1 MRRILFGVLVV
12 VLQAGTTQA
21 QSLAGALEWLPP
33 GSLSVE
39 SLTRHPEERLEGGPS
54 DNEKP
59 SNNEKTGQNF
69 YTELGRLA
77 FRSPDM
83 LGGTARKAGLSCQA
97 CHANGFATKA
107 FFIPGL
113 SDKPGRIDVS
123 HAFWNLRGEDGVDNP
138 IEIPSLRGVKTKER
152 LGGDRRTPSLR
163 DFTRR
168 VIVTEFA
175 GAEPDALL
183 LDALVSYQEKLQ
195 PAPVVMAPVTLQQDL
210 ADLVRY
216 LDALRV
222 PLAEEEATLADRV
235 TAMIR
240 GQIGFIHERF
250 AEDDMRGSRNTL
262 EEWSRRLAAIAAQA
276 ERGQWPQARAA
287 LSELRRAVV
296 APPPALAADLPRS
309 LYDPERLKAWISRPV
324 R

>member
-1 MRRILFGVLVV
+1 MRGRVLALLLAALSPVT
-12 VLQAGTTQA
+12 AQA
-21 QSLAGALEWLPP
+21 QSLAGALEWLPA

-39 SLTRHPEERLEGGPS
+39 SLTQHPEERLDGG
-54 DNEKP
+54 
-59 SNNEKTGQNF
+59 TQQNF
-69 YTELGRLA
+69 YVEFGRLA
-77 FRSPDM
+77 FRSPDV

-97 CHANGFATKA
+97 CHANGFATTA

-113 SDKPGRIDVS
+113 SDKPGSIDVS
-123 HAFWNLRGEDGVDNP
+123 HAFWNLRGEDGINNP
-138 IEIPSLRGVKTKER
+138 LEIPPLRGVKTKPR
-152 LGGDRRTPSLR
+152 FGQDQRMSSLR
-163 DFTRR
+163 EFTRR

-183 LDALVSYQEKLQ
+183 LDALVAYQEKLQ
-195 PAPVVMAPVTLQQDL
+195 PATAVMVPVTLQQDL

-222 PLAEEEATLADRV
+222 PLAEEDAALAERMTV
-235 TAMIR
+235 MIR

-250 AEDDMRGSRNTL
+250 AEDDLRGSRAAL
-262 EEWSRRLAAIAAQA
+262 EGWSQGLAAIAAQA
-276 ERGQWPQARAA
+276 QAGHWPQSRDA
-287 LSELRRAVV
+287 LKELRQAIA

-309 LYDPERLKAWISRPV
+309 LYPPERLRVWISKPV